1 MFLGS
6 VLERVLGFSSN
17 LYSAVYFR
25 LMMRPVRLVQVLIA
39 NSCKSFGMKCVSL
52 SQTYPCILCYNTKG
66 CYNTMVMFF
75 LILSYKR
82 VASIGLC
89 LSYRVTLFFYLF
101 SGKEQ
106 LILVSVRVIEFIL
119 LYHLSSRKE
128 QLILVS
134 VRVKEINILYL
145 LYSRKNS

>member
-89 LSYRVTLFFYLF
+89 LSYRVTLFFL
-101 SGKEQ
+101 
-106 LILVSVRVIEFIL
+106 FIL
-119 LYHLSSRKE
+119 RKGTANTSLCLSYRIYPS
-128 QLILVS
+128 LSFILKK
-134 VRVKEINILYL
+134 RTANISLCP
-145 LYSRKNS
+145 S